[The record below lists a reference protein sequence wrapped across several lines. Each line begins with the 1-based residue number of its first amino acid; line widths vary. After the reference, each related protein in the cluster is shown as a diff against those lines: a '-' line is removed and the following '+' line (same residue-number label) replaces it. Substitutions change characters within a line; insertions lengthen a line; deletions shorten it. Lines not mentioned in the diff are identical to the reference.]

1 MKKGFL
7 AIGFIISF
15 LFTGGAFAQHPGKV
29 EVIKDPKIDSLIA
42 RRAQLIKASR
52 RSSVASGFRVQIF
65 SSTDRK
71 TVYLE
76 QTKFKASYPAI
87 RTYISYSEPYYK
99 LRVGDFRTRLEA
111 EKLINQLKRRYEGLF
126 IFAEPINPL

>member
-1 MKKGFL
+1 MKKVFLSVGFL
-7 AIGFIISF
+7 IAF
-15 LFTGGAFAQHPGKV
+15 LFAGGAFAQQPGKV
-29 EVIKDPKIDSLIA
+29 EVIKDPQIDSLIA

-71 TVYLE
+71 TVYAE
-76 QTKFKASYPAI
+76 QTKFKASYPSI
-87 RTYISYSEPYYK
+87 RSYISYSEPYYK
-99 LRVGDFRTRLEA
+99 LRVGDFRNRLEA
-111 EKLINQLKRRYEGLF
+111 EKLINQLKRKYEGLF